1 MDPNCPNLA
10 PHAAHDWLDSDP
22 IDGSPIEYECRGV
35 ALPIVEWPENASPV
49 PLGWTERSDGSD
61 AADPVDIQSVVSE
74 RTSTH
79 EQAPPYPV
87 QRPYDWDQ
95 HRCARSGCTAD
106 RLLSHAAWH
115 EHMLRLH
122 RLGGIPINCE
132 GITCEGAWP
141 VASDEEKRALSD
153 YLRLM
158 LTDTKWDSRALYEE
172 LVYLRRKYQ
181 HIMDYPKPQPSSAGS
196 PSTRRRD

>member
-1 MDPNCPNLA
+1 MEFNSDEVVPRIEVVLPN
-10 PHAAHDWLDSDP
+10 
-22 IDGSPIEYECRGV
+22 
-35 ALPIVEWPENASPV
+35 PEILPV
-49 PLGWTERSDGSD
+49 PLEVEHSGTEEQ
-61 AADPVDIQSVVSE
+61 AE

-95 HRCARSGCTAD
+95 HRCARCSVE

-122 RLGGIPINCE
+122 KSGGIPINCE

-141 VASDEEKRALSD
+141 VASDEEKRGLLD

-158 LTDTKWDSRALYEE
+158 LLDGKWDSRALYEE

-181 HIMDYPKPQPSSAGS
+181 HIMDFPKPQPSSAGS

>member
-1 MDPNCPNLA
+1 MESNWSLQCAFKGPHDAHVWTYEPGHNAEASGIEMTCEGVPLTIEIVLPN
-10 PHAAHDWLDSDP
+10 
-22 IDGSPIEYECRGV
+22 
-35 ALPIVEWPENASPV
+35 PEILPV
-49 PLGWTERSDGSD
+49 PLSGTAEQAERIS
-61 AADPVDIQSVVSE
+61 I
-74 RTSTH
+74 H

-95 HRCARSGCTAD
+95 HRCARCKDVD

-115 EHMLRLH
+115 EHMLRVH
-122 RLGGIPINCE
+122 KSGGIPINCE
-132 GITCEGAWP
+132 GINCEGAWP

>member
-1 MDPNCPNLA
+1 MEVINEGDML
-10 PHAAHDWLDSDP
+10 
-22 IDGSPIEYECRGV
+22 
-35 ALPIVEWPENASPV
+35 PV
-49 PLGWTERSDGSD
+49 PLETSTAEQ
-61 AADPVDIQSVVSE
+61 AE

-95 HRCARSGCTAD
+95 HRCARCGVD

-115 EHMLRLH
+115 EHMLRVH
-122 RLGGIPINCE
+122 KTGGIPIVCDGPPE
-132 GITCEGAWP
+132 CEGAWP
-141 VASDEEKRALSD
+141 IASEEEKRALMD

-158 LTDTKWDSRALYEE
+158 LIDVKWDSRALFEE

-181 HIMDYPKPQPSSAGS
+181 HIMDHPKPQPSSAGS
-196 PSTRRRD
+196 PATRRRD

>member
-1 MDPNCPNLA
+1 MEDVNCGNTA
-10 PHAAHDWLDSDP
+10 PHAAHDFLATN
-22 IDGSPIEYECRGV
+22 GEFECRGIQLAV
-35 ALPIVEWPENASPV
+35 VEWPQDMLPV
-49 PLGWTERSDGSD
+49 VTEP
-61 AADPVDIQSVVSE
+61 AE
-74 RTSTH
+74 RTSSF

-95 HRCARSGCTAD
+95 HKCARCDVD

-115 EHMLRLH
+115 SHMLRQH
-122 RLGGIPINCE
+122 KSGGIQINCP
-132 GITCEGAWP
+132 GDTCEGAWP
-141 VASDEEKRALSD
+141 VASDEEKRAIMD

-158 LTDTKWDSRALYEE
+158 LIDVKWDSRALFEE

-181 HIMDYPKPQPSSAGS
+181 HIMDFPKPQPSSAGS